1 MRLDLSSIG
10 VMAAATASAL
20 LAAWGGLQMAG
31 PAQAEAMPVVRMAP
45 PASTDVAPTAPTGP
59 AQLLKSEDGH
69 YWADAVIEGRAV
81 RVMVDTGASVVA
93 LTPAD
98 ARRLGLQL
106 DAADFTG
113 QVTTASGT
121 VRAAPVSL
129 RAVAVGSA
137 RVENVEALVLE
148 SGLPHSLLGMSYLGR
163 LSAFTATQ
171 TSLTLKV

>member
-20 LAAWGGLQMAG
+20 LAAWGGLQLAG
-31 PAQAEAMPVVRMAP
+31 PAQAEARPVVH
-45 PASTDVAPTAPTGP
+45 VAPAPAVAMATGPAGP
-59 AQLLKSEDGH
+59 AQLSKSEDGH
-69 YWADAVIEGRAV
+69 FWADAVIEGRAV

-93 LTPAD
+93 LTRAD
-98 ARRLGLQL
+98 ARRLGLRL

-113 QVTTASGT
+113 QVTTASGK

-148 SGLPHSLLGMSYLGR
+148 EGLPHSLLGMSYLGR

-171 TSLTLKV
+171 TSLTLRV